1 MSSDEEKGDSHGSV
15 FMRASDR
22 YPRTPKC
29 ARCRN
34 HGVVSAL
41 KGHKRY
47 CRWRDCVCAK
57 CTLIAERQRV
67 MAAQVALRRQQAQE
81 ENEARELGML
91 YGPNGLLQ
99 LNPETITMFPDAKKV
114 VDTSGSDREDGPVT
128 KRQKLDS
135 TRTDSPVSRC
145 SSDDMNERTHSPAD
159 STSPPTSP
167 KLADPPSPSDDKP
180 EPFPKSPFEEGLL
193 AGNSKKNP
201 IEMLQRI
208 FPHMKRS
215 VLQLILQGCNGDVV
229 QTIEQVLSNH
239 GTDQSSATS
248 TSSSSFMP
256 HPGLV
261 STMTNSS
268 LRSAFSPI
276 STLANAHTLNSM
288 RYAWGS
294 MGGRGLLAMP
304 YPPVLPGLT
313 LGAAY
318 SNYSG
323 LNSSSNGAKPF
334 HYAMC
339 PCCTT
344 KPFPSSNSEKS
355 SCIAE

>member
-1 MSSDEEKGDSHGSV
+1 MILILFSITAAKRPKIDSS
-15 FMRASDR
+15 
-22 YPRTPKC
+22 
-29 ARCRN
+29 
-34 HGVVSAL
+34 
-41 KGHKRY
+41 
-47 CRWRDCVCAK
+47 
-57 CTLIAERQRV
+57 
-67 MAAQVALRRQQAQE
+67 
-81 ENEARELGML
+81 
-91 YGPNGLLQ
+91 
-99 LNPETITMFPDAKKV
+99 
-114 VDTSGSDREDGPVT
+114 
-128 KRQKLDS
+128 
-135 TRTDSPVSRC
+135 RTDSPVSRC
-145 SSDDMNERTHSPAD
+145 SSEDLNERTNSLAD
-159 STSPPTSP
+159 SASPPNSP
-167 KLADPPSPSDDKP
+167 KLPDPPSPSEEKS
-180 EPFPKSPFEEGLL
+180 EPFLKSPFEESLL
-193 AGNSKKNP
+193 AGGSKKSP
-201 IEMLQRI
+201 IEMLQKL

-215 VLQLILQGCNGDVV
+215 VLQLILQGCNGDLV

-239 GTDQSSATS
+239 GHGAEHSSSSS
-248 TSSSSFMP
+248 TSSSSFLP

-288 RYAWGS
+288 RYAWGG

-323 LNSSSNGAKPF
+323 LNSSSSGAKPF

-344 KPFPSSNSEKS
+344 KPFPSSPSEKS